1 MQGPPT
7 PTEDDEASIP
17 TEHLQASIPAEHL
30 LTVPHLGAGS
40 RKAAMRTFPWKL
52 TTEELQLEL
61 PRPQDE
67 DEETRETKR
76 PRLEEPLRTSI
87 YAGTTENT
95 SHATTA
101 ALSPP
106 DAAADTADSVPV
118 MNIRPNAG
126 TTRDTRCWT
135 LDEDAQLTSAF
146 TKTREKKWGKKFKID
161 WVAVA
166 MLVPGRTQRQCRD
179 RWHNTLVSSTEA
191 TTARAGHWTPD
202 EDKTLKDA
210 VPTHGDKNWEKIAA
224 LIPGRTQK
232 QCRNTWHNRLVSNI
246 DPTTALAG
254 KWTAD
259 EDKKLKD
266 SVREHDGKNWE
277 KVAASVIGRTKA
289 QCHSRWFD
297 TLVSKIDPTMALVG
311 KWTADEDKT
320 LKDGVR
326 AHGGKN
332 WKAITALVP
341 GRTQKQCRSRW
352 HHNLVSNID
361 PTTTRVGKWTADEDK
376 NLKDAVRA
384 HGGKNWKGIAA
395 LVPGRTKAQCRT
407 RWTNISRG
415 TALCVNL
422 ES

>member
-76 PRLEEPLRTSI
+76 PRLEEPLRTST

-101 ALSPP
+101 ALPLP
-106 DAAADTADSVPV
+106 VATDNAADTADSVPV
-118 MNIRPNAG
+118 TNIRPNAG
-126 TTRDTRCWT
+126 TTRDTWT
-135 LDEDAQLTSAF
+135 LDEDAQLTSAV
-146 TKTREKKWGKKFKID
+146 TKTREKEWGKEFKID

-166 MLVPGRTQRQCRD
+166 MLVPGRTQRPCRD
-179 RWHNTLVSSTEA
+179 RWHNTLVSNVNPA
-191 TTARAGHWTPD
+191 TARAG
-202 EDKTLKDA
+202 
-210 VPTHGDKNWEKIAA
+210 N
-224 LIPGRTQK
+224 
-232 QCRNTWHNRLVSNI
+232 
-246 DPTTALAG
+246 
-254 KWTAD
+254 WTAD

-266 SVREHDGKNWE
+266 SVRERGGKNWE
-277 KVAASVIGRTKA
+277 KIAASVIGRTKT
-289 QCHSRWFD
+289 QCH
-297 TLVSKIDPTMALVG
+297 
-311 KWTADEDKT
+311 
-320 LKDGVR
+320 
-326 AHGGKN
+326 N
-332 WKAITALVP
+332 
-341 GRTQKQCRSRW
+341 RW

-384 HGGKNWKGIAA
+384 HGGKNWKAITAQ
-395 LVPGRTKAQCRT
+395 VPGRTKAQCRAK
-407 RWTNISRG
+407 WTNISRG
-415 TALCVNL
+415 TALCVSL